1 MVPGELIQKFL
12 DRLSEARLC
21 VEHGLADGT
30 ADVIKGI
37 LAEIQEDDFPQA
49 AREEIRSHAESI
61 LLSLNEHSGMGCIPH
76 EEGIQTTDPAQ
87 FYDYGLA
94 LMDGQFWEEAIQEL
108 SKAAGLGFQRLKS
121 WEYCGDCASE
131 LGRWEDAFRFYEYV
145 YSDES
150 VEEELKK
157 AVLIKITR
165 CSQAQKKEHVR
176 PAVIA
181 KGNTKTEQED
191 QEAKSEFVNP
201 SVLSLGSSSV
211 DPVIGQTVTSWTNA
225 DGKTL
230 AGCARSYRV
239 TDLLHIGSSSMVVE
253 LEEQRS
259 GKKYAGQTLSGQLS
273 NALSAEKLALW
284 AQRQILIN
292 SRHLIRIY
300 DLASGDGHLL
310 IVRDHLP
317 LSLSDLLA
325 SGVNMP
331 VSLAV
336 RLAYQVLEGLGD
348 LHLHVAANGRI
359 ENMFHLDLRPSRV
372 LLRRDK
378 PYLKI
383 YNGGLWK
390 VIAEA
395 SPARTNLR
403 ELPLPYLSYRA
414 PEQFRT
420 YLARKRPPVFTDI
433 YLFGALFYEM
443 LTGTQ
448 AFKASSFGEYEIQHC
463 EQYPS
468 PPRVW
473 RPEIPEN
480 LNELIMNCLAWDP
493 MRRFRSTTQISLALE
508 KTFPAEVA
516 RPKDD
521 LYEKYLEKL
530 KLA

>member
-1 MVPGELIQKFL
+1 MAPGELVQKFL
-12 DRLSEARLC
+12 GRLSEARLC
-21 VEHGLADGT
+21 MEHGLADGT

-37 LAEIQEDDFPQA
+37 LAEIQKDDFPHL
-49 AREEIRSHAESI
+49 AREEIRSRAETI
-61 LLSLNEHSGMGCIPH
+61 LIGLNEHSGMERIPG
-76 EEGIQTTDPAQ
+76 EEGFQTTDPAQ
-87 FYDYGLA
+87 FYNYGVA

-108 SKAAGLGFQRLKS
+108 SMAAGLGFERLKS
-121 WEYCGDCASE
+121 WEHCGDCAFN

-150 VEEELKK
+150 IADELKK
-157 AVLIKITR
+157 AVLIKITK
-165 CSQAQKKEHVR
+165 CSQAQKKEH
-176 PAVIA
+176 ASTTAIS
-181 KGNTKTEQED
+181 KENTKTEPED
-191 QEAKSEFVNP
+191 RQAKSEFVNP
-201 SVLSLGSSSV
+201 SVLSLSSYSV
-211 DPVIGQTVTSWTNA
+211 DPAIGQTITSWT
-225 DGKTL
+225 DRTGKTL
-230 AGCARSYRV
+230 AGCVRSYRV
-239 TDLLHIGSSSMVVE
+239 IDLLHIGSSSLVVE
-253 LEEQRS
+253 LEEQSS
-259 GKKYAGQTLSGQLS
+259 GEKYAGQSLSGKFR

-284 AQRQILIN
+284 ARGHMSIN
-292 SRHLIRIY
+292 SRHLIRIN
-300 DLASGDGHLL
+300 DLANLNGHLF
-310 IVRDHLP
+310 IVREHLP

-331 VSLAV
+331 ISLAV
-336 RLAYQVLEGLGD
+336 RLGYQVLEALGD
-348 LHLHVAANGRI
+348 LHLHLSEGGSIQNT
-359 ENMFHLDLRPSRV
+359 FHLDLRPSRI

-383 YNGGLWK
+383 FNGGLWQE
-390 VIAEA
+390 IGNA
-395 SPARTNLR
+395 SPGRTNLR
-403 ELPLPYLSYRA
+403 ELPLPYLAYRA

-443 LTGTQ
+443 LTGTP

-480 LNELIMNCLAWDP
+480 LNELILNCLAWDP
-493 MRRFRSTTQISLALE
+493 LKRFRSTTQISLALA
-508 KTFPAEVA
+508 KSFPADIA

-530 KLA
+530 KLT

>member
-1 MVPGELIQKFL
+1 MAPGELVQ
-12 DRLSEARLC
+12 
-21 VEHGLADGT
+21 
-30 ADVIKGI
+30 
-37 LAEIQEDDFPQA
+37 
-49 AREEIRSHAESI
+49 
-61 LLSLNEHSGMGCIPH
+61 N
-76 EEGIQTTDPAQ
+76 EEGFQATDPAQ
-87 FYDYGLA
+87 FYNYGLA

-108 SKAAGLGFQRLKS
+108 SMAAGLGFQRLKS
-121 WEYCGDCASE
+121 WERCGDCAFN
-131 LGRWEDAFRFYEYV
+131 LGRWEEAFRFYEYV

-150 VEEELKK
+150 IADELKK
-157 AVLIKITR
+157 AVLVKITR
-165 CSQAQKKEHVR
+165 CSQAQKKENAR
-176 PAVIA
+176 TAAMA
-181 KGNTKTEQED
+181 KGNTKTYPED
-191 QEAKSEFVNP
+191 QQAESELVNP
-201 SVLSLGSSSV
+201 SVLSLGYYSV
-211 DPVIGQTVTSWTNA
+211 DPVIGHTVTSWT
-225 DGKTL
+225 DPKGKTL

-239 TDLLHIGSSSMVVE
+239 NDLLHIGSSSLVVE
-253 LEEQRS
+253 LEEQSS
-259 GKKYAGQTLSGQLS
+259 GKKYAGQTLSGKLR
-273 NALSAEKLALW
+273 NALPAEKLALW
-284 AQRQILIN
+284 AQGLMPIN
-292 SRHLIRIY
+292 SRHLIRLY
-300 DLASGDGHLL
+300 DLANVNGHLF
-310 IVRDHLP
+310 IVREHLP
-317 LSLSDLLA
+317 LSLSDLLT

-331 VSLAV
+331 ISLAV

-348 LHLHVAANGRI
+348 LHLHRGADGRI
-359 ENMFHLDLRPSRV
+359 QNLFHLDLRPSRV

-383 YNGGLWK
+383 NNGGLWNE
-390 VIAEA
+390 IAKT

-443 LTGTQ
+443 LTGTL

-480 LNELIMNCLAWDP
+480 LNELIMNCLTCDP

-508 KTFPAEVA
+508 KSFPAEVA
-516 RPKDD
+516 RPRDD

-530 KLA
+530 EHA

>member
-1 MVPGELIQKFL
+1 MAPGELVQKFL
-12 DRLSEARLC
+12 SRLSEARLC
-21 VEHGLADGT
+21 IEHGLADGT
-30 ADVIKGI
+30 AEVIKGI
-37 LAEIQEDDFPQA
+37 LAEIQEDDFPQV
-49 AREEIRSHAESI
+49 AREEIRSRAESI
-61 LLSLNEHSGMGCIPH
+61 LISLNEYSSVKCVPH
-76 EEGIQTTDPAQ
+76 EEGVQATDPSQ

-108 SKAAGLGFQRLKS
+108 SMAAGLGFERLNS
-121 WEYCGDCASE
+121 WEYCGDCALN

-150 VEEELKK
+150 VSEELKK
-157 AVLIKITR
+157 AVLIKITK
-165 CSQAQKKEHVR
+165 CSQAQKKKHAR
-176 PAVIA
+176 TASIA
-181 KGNTKTEQED
+181 KGNTKTEPED
-191 QEAKSEFVNP
+191 QQEKPEFVNP
-201 SVLSLGSSSV
+201 SVLALGSYSV
-211 DPVIGQTVTSWTNA
+211 DPIIGQTVTSWT
-225 DGKTL
+225 DCTGKTL
-230 AGCARSYRV
+230 TGCARSYRV
-239 TDLLHIGSSSMVVE
+239 TDLLHIGSSSLVVE
-253 LEEQRS
+253 LEEQGS
-259 GKKYAGQTLSGQLS
+259 GKKYAGQTLGGKLR

-284 AQRQILIN
+284 AQRQISIN
-292 SRHLIRIY
+292 SRHLIKVF
-300 DLASGDGHLL
+300 DLANVDGHLFT
-310 IVRDHLP
+310 VREHLP

-331 VSLAV
+331 ISLAV
-336 RLAYQVLEGLGD
+336 RLGYQVLEGLGD
-348 LHLHVAANGRI
+348 LHLHMAANGRI

-378 PYLKI
+378 PYLKL
-383 YNGGLWK
+383 YNGGLWQEITK
-390 VIAEA
+390 A
-395 SPARTNLR
+395 SPIRTNLR
-403 ELPLPYLSYRA
+403 ELPLPFLSYRA

-420 YLARKRPPVFTDI
+420 YLARKRPPAFTDI
-433 YLFGALFYEM
+433 YLFGALFYEL

-473 RPEIPEN
+473 RPEIPET